1 MDTVK
6 ASSIENTRP
15 NSPVIII
22 AGFLICAAAIL
33 YLQAYLPPEK
43 SWTYSCLILIF
54 GIITSISFIMTK
66 GKSSLPERVTSQGD
80 QSPFLPEADLPD
92 SESLIINQKDLQSLV
107 ENLKQEL
114 HEKETLTGN
123 LQAKVEKKD
132 HELERRFQQL
142 QSVDSQVK
150 DLKKE
155 LEDTKSQLSLQEKE
169 SQQEHS
175 RKDSLLE
182 EYKTTI
188 AQQREIIEKKQNY
201 NSKLEAKVSDLSYEI
216 KALLQLEDYQHN
228 DLQEKPNLPQTS
240 LPNSEFDHYNINNLY
255 ETIQDGT
262 KDQSSNF
269 DAFSLLDKYVSLA
282 QKFKPSETFH
292 GNSNSLSANRFHLDL
307 RHLYDILEGEEQFI
321 LFVYSFFEQKIIFTN
336 KRVKQVL
343 SFSPDSFCHNFKELI
358 QKGREE
364 WEAAVSQEDTLNKEG
379 LRLIIKSQTQEDT
392 LFHCYLQKI
401 PKGIFNSFALGLLI
415 PA

>member
-6 ASSIENTRP
+6 ASSIENARP
-15 NSPVIII
+15 NSSVIII
-22 AGFLICAAAIL
+22 GSFLICAASIM
-33 YLQAYLPPEK
+33 YLQAYFPPEK
-43 SWTYSCLILIF
+43 SWTYSCLILIV
-54 GIITSISFIMTK
+54 GIIASISFIMIK
-66 GKSSLPERVTSQGD
+66 GQAPLADKSSRPEER
-80 QSPFLPEADLPD
+80 SPLLSEVDLPTT
-92 SESLIINQKDLQSLV
+92 ESLVINQKDLQSLV
-107 ENLKQEL
+107 NNLKQEL
-114 HEKETLTGN
+114 HEKETLVDS
-123 LQAKVEKKD
+123 LQAKIEKKD
-132 HELERRFQQL
+132 QELEKRVQQL
-142 QSVDSQVK
+142 QNFDSQVK
-150 DLKKE
+150 DLKKT
-155 LEDTKSQLSLQEKE
+155 LDDTQSLLSSKEKE
-169 SQQEHS
+169 SQQEHF
-175 RKDSLLE
+175 RKNSLLE

-188 AQQREIIEKKQNY
+188 AQQREIIEKKQAY

-216 KALLQLEDYQHN
+216 KALLQLEDYHHN

-255 ETIQDGT
+255 ETIHDGA

-364 WEAAVSQEDTLNKEG
+364 WEAAVSQESTLNKEG